1 MSRKDRYLF
10 GFQVGLSVVIVSQV
24 VSINPISELP
34 LIVKF
39 LMGFVISL
47 LIGKLFKSF
56 FSEEFRQG
64 SDKDT

>member
-10 GFQVGLSVVIVSQV
+10 GFQVGLSVVIVS
-24 VSINPISELP
+24 IDPISELP